1 MATVAENSGASTRPS
16 DEKSS
21 DQDLVGIAFPFRK
34 EAGEFPAR
42 AKNKDAVK
50 SDLITLF
57 NTPKGSRRMR
67 PNYGSNK
74 EILVFESTGPLL
86 RARLERNIRQT
97 IFNSEPRIKVR
108 GIAIQEQKTKVIAL
122 IVYIVQGVRDSIQLE
137 IDRLDV

>member
-1 MATVAENSGASTRPS
+1 MATVVENPGSSTRPS

-21 DQDLVGIAFPFRK
+21 DRDLVGIAFPFRK

-42 AKNKDAVK
+42 VRNKDTVK

-57 NTPKGSRRMR
+57 NTAKGSRRMR

-74 EILVFESTGPLL
+74 EVLVFESTGPLL

-97 IFNSEPRIKVR
+97 ITNNEPRVR
-108 GIAIQEQKTKVIAL
+108 VIGIAIDEQKTKVIAL
-122 IVYIVQGVRDSIQLE
+122 IVYLIQGVRDSIQLD